1 MAVSLPSDLIADVIR
16 NADPI
21 RSRAATARLE
31 EAGTGF
37 DSVVSRLEIRSPA
50 AEVEDLPRTRD
61 AGKVSGRMPL
71 DGKDSGTAS
80 QGFEQMVLRSLFEN
94 MLPAE
99 DSGIFGGGP
108 AAGIWR
114 SMAADEL
121 AGVYARAGG
130 IGIASMVSAHDAG
143 GALRRETQWP
153 YFALRDIHAFTKAG

>member
-16 NADPI
+16 NADPV

-31 EAGTGF
+31 QTGTAFG
-37 DSVVSRLEIRSPA
+37 SLVSRLEARSPA
-50 AEVEDLPRTRD
+50 IPVEEMPQTRH
-61 AGKVSGRMPL
+61 AATVPERSPL
-71 DGKDSGTAS
+71 EGKDGVKAS
-80 QGFEQMVLRSLFEN
+80 QGFEQMVLRNLFEN

-99 DSGIFGGGP
+99 DSGVFGGGP

-130 IGIASMVSAHDAG
+130 IGIASMVSGRDTD

-153 YFALRDIHAFTKAG
+153 YFALRDIHAFTKAS